1 MENMDKKEED
11 ILLNELRRLQQS
23 KSGRFIYKER
33 VIMIAI
39 WLGVAALFWTILLSL
54 VL

>member
-1 MENMDKKEED
+1 MENMEKEEED
-11 ILLNELRRLQQS
+11 LLLNELRRLQQS
-23 KSGRFIYKER
+23 QSGRFIHKER

-39 WLGVAALFWTILLSL
+39 WLVVASLFWTVLLSL